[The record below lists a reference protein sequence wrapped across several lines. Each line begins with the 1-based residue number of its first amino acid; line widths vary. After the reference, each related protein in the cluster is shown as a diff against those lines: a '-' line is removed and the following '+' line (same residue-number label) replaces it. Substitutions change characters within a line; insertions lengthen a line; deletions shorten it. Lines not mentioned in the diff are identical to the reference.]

1 MNVIDFIILYAK
13 EVSILTVAVSGS
25 ITAVLGVLTYKLKVK
40 AENNLKLKNEAE
52 LDINLI
58 KQFSELI
65 TIANGRSGYVLSENV
80 IEHYLKLYPS
90 LSDKSKEEIKAINDN
105 LKALSIFTIPVGLAS
120 QTATVVSLTDLAVK
134 NSILRDAA
142 IAGIEELPIGEKLK
156 EECLSKLRS

>member
-1 MNVIDFIILYAK
+1 MNVVDFIILHAK

-52 LDINLI
+52 LDIKLI

-80 IEHYLKLYPS
+80 IEYYLKLYPS
-90 LSDKSKEEIKAINDN
+90 LSDKSKEEIKAINDS
-105 LKALSIFTIPVGLAS
+105 LKTLSIFTIPVGLAS
-120 QTATVVSLTDLAVK
+120 QNATVVSLTDLAVK

-142 IAGIEELPIGEKLK
+142 IAGIEELPIDEKLK

>member
-1 MNVIDFIILYAK
+1 MIDFVILHAK
-13 EVSILTVAVSGS
+13 EISILTVAVSGS

-52 LDINLI
+52 LDIKLI

-80 IEHYLKLYPS
+80 IEHYLKSYSS
-90 LSDKSKEEIKAINDN
+90 LSDKSKEEIKAINDG

-120 QTATVVSLTDLAVK
+120 QNATVVSLTDLAVK

-142 IAGIEELPIGEKLK
+142 IAGIEELPIDEKLK
-156 EECLSKLRS
+156 EECLSKLRT